1 MATSRRSTIQRRSKG
16 QSDHPCNS
24 VVPGSWQLAR
34 RSETGKVEI
43 LARGVLAY
51 DIATDG
57 TIAYSNGSAIFVI
70 SPEGKK
76 ERVVS
81 ERMIEQVVL
90 LNG

>member
-1 MATSRRSTIQRRSKG
+1 MRVDLLRQRDGAK
-16 QSDHPCNS
+16 
-24 VVPGSWQLAR
+24 
-34 RSETGKVEI
+34 EEI

-51 DIATDG
+51 DITADG

-76 ERVVS
+76 ERIVS

-90 LNG
+90 LPG